1 MRVKLWFIS
10 WGVCKF
16 SLERKLYNSIQYL
29 NPIGREG
36 RVIGCIIDK
45 VDIMGI
51 YEDFMFLEK
60 YKNLTELLY
69 EGQTLVYLLKRA

>member
-1 MRVKLWFIS
+1 M
-10 WGVCKF
+10 
-16 SLERKLYNSIQYL
+16 
-29 NPIGREG
+29 
-36 RVIGCIIDK
+36 

-69 EGQTLVYLLKRA
+69 EGQTLVYLLRGL

>member
-1 MRVKLWFIS
+1 MTKNKNETKKKI
-10 WGVCKF
+10 KMK
-16 SLERKLYNSIQYL
+16 RKLYNSIQYL

-51 YEDFMFLEK
+51 YEDLRG
-60 YKNLTELLY
+60 L
-69 EGQTLVYLLKRA
+69 